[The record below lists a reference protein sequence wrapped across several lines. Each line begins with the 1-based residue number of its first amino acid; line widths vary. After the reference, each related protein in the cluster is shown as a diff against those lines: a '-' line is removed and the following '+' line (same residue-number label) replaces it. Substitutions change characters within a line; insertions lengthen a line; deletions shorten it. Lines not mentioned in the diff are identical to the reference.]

1 MKKRLMIVILMTLT
15 IFISGCSQGTT
26 TEPTID
32 LVATQV
38 VLWLTASATSAEQ
51 QQPTQTTTPL
61 PINSPTTEEVPAT
74 PTATET
80 TTPTS
85 TASATP
91 TQDLSDP
98 AVQLGSP
105 AWSQDFSGGTSPW
118 DFEYPQAEFFTN
130 NGYLNLIARENSN
143 WHSWYVTSPKLRNAY
158 LEAVI
163 EMPNCS
169 GLDRFGLAVR
179 ADSEGQQFYFLSI
192 TCDGRWGF
200 FRMDEDVNINEILG
214 FQPSDQLSDS
224 MVNAHR
230 VGIWMDGTSF
240 KFYINGIE
248 VGSATDDTLTG
259 EGYTG
264 FLIAYANTPGYTVK
278 VDELSYWTLP

>member
-1 MKKRLMIVILMTLT
+1 MKKKRMIVILITLT
-15 IFISGCSQGTT
+15 IFISGCSQRATP
-26 TEPTID
+26 EPTLD

-38 VLWLTASATSAEQ
+38 VMWLTASATSAEQ
-51 QQPTQTTTPL
+51 QQPTETNTPL
-61 PINSPTTEEVPAT
+61 PIDSPTPEQDTAT
-74 PTATET
+74 PTATAT

-85 TASATP
+85 TATATA
-91 TQDLSDP
+91 TKDISDP

-105 AWSQDFSGGTSPW
+105 AWTQDFNGSSSSW
-118 DFEYPQAEFFTN
+118 DFEYPQAEFVTN

-158 LEAVI
+158 IEAMI

-179 ADSEGQQFYFLSI
+179 AASDGQQFYFLGI

-200 FRMDEDVNINEILG
+200 FRMDEDVTINEILG
-214 FQPSDQLSDS
+214 YQTSDQLSDS
-224 MVNAHR
+224 MAIAHR
-230 VGIWMDGTSF
+230 VGIWMDGTTF
-240 KFYINGIE
+240 KFFINGKE
-248 VGSATDDTLTG
+248 VGSTSDDTLSG

-278 VDELSYWTLP
+278 VDELKYWNLP